1 MKKKLFS
8 ILLAMLLFVPFFVS
22 AKEDKVKVYIFE
34 AGGCPYCEAEVE
46 YLKSLDS
53 YNKKFTIEVK
63 ELYVDHVDWEI
74 GKDFELGKKVAE
86 AFNEVGFTEASYQG
100 TPFVVISDVYA
111 KSVYSESLESIIDE
125 VYEKGDKDIVS
136 CYADG
141 NDDCLDHLKETDAP
155 TATTTSTSNSWVV
168 IVMSLAIIVTI
179 IVKSTFDTNKIV
191 EAINSNKKEVSKN
204 NKSNKK

>member
-8 ILLAMLLFVPFFVS
+8 ILLAMLLFAPFFVN

-86 AFNEVGFTEASYQG
+86 AF
-100 TPFVVISDVYA
+100 
-111 KSVYSESLESIIDE
+111 
-125 VYEKGDKDIVS
+125 
-136 CYADG
+136 
-141 NDDCLDHLKETDAP
+141 
-155 TATTTSTSNSWVV
+155 STYH
-168 IVMSLAIIVTI
+168 
-179 IVKSTFDTNKIV
+179 TNL
-191 EAINSNKKEVSKN
+191 
-204 NKSNKK
+204 